1 MSNVIATQK
10 AGVPAAVHRA
20 SPLQTALGKLLKNKL
35 ATVCFVVLVIEILL
49 ILLAPVIAP
58 FDPEATDIRAKL
70 SAGFWAQY
78 SQDPAVQK
86 TYVPGHLLGTD
97 HLGRD
102 VLSRLLWGG
111 RISLAVGFI
120 STAMGTVIGVVL
132 GLLAGYYRRL
142 DNPIMRLMD
151 LLFTFP
157 GILLAMLI
165 IAMLGASTFNAA
177 LAISIWSVPN
187 FARMVRGRVLQ
198 IKEED
203 YIMAIR
209 SVGASDARIIFG
221 HILKNCLPLIIVIA
235 TMRMATSIISIST
248 LSYLGMGVPPPAP
261 EWGGMI
267 AAAKE
272 YMWKRAS
279 LIVIPGVAVM
289 ITIIC
294 FNVLGDKL
302 RDILDPSLKD

>member
-1 MSNVIATQK
+1 MEIGWTNPFRVAM
-10 AGVPAAVHRA
+10 A
-20 SPLQTALGKLLKNKL
+20 KLLKNKL
-35 ATVCFVVLVIEILL
+35 ATVCFVVLVIEIVLVA
-49 ILLAPVIAP
+49 LAPVIAP
-58 FDPEATDIRAKL
+58 YDPEATNIRTKL
-70 SAGFWAQY
+70 APAFWAKY
-78 SQDPAVQK
+78 SSDPKLNAS
-86 TYVPGHLLGTD
+86 YVPGHIFGTD

-102 VLSRLLWGG
+102 VFSRLLWGG

-120 STAMGTVIGVVL
+120 STAMGSVMGVFL
-132 GLLAGYYRRL
+132 GLLAGYYKRL
-142 DNPIMRLMD
+142 DNIIMRFMD

-165 IAMLGASTFNAA
+165 IAMLGTSTFNAA
-177 LAISIWSVPN
+177 LAISIWSIPN
-187 FARMVRGRVLQ
+187 FARMVRGKVLQ
-198 IKEED
+198 IKAED
-203 YIMAIR
+203 YVTAIR
-209 SVGASDARIIFG
+209 SVGASNFRILFA

-248 LSYLGMGVPPPAP
+248 LSYLGMGVPSPAP

-279 LIVIPGVAVM
+279 LITIPGVTVM